1 MPLLQLDIIMTKSH
15 HISMRTT
22 LSLDDDAFRLVK
34 RYAASRSLALGKAVS
49 ELVRRAFTVPR
60 PTRLVNGVQVFDLPP
75 ESPRV
80 NAKKVREL
88 DADQK

>member
-1 MPLLQLDIIMTKSH
+1 MRVLTLIFVCRII
-15 HISMRTT
+15 IDMRTT

-34 RYAASRSLALGKAVS
+34 RYAAGRSLAIGKAVS

-80 NAKKVREL
+80 STKKVL
-88 DADQK
+88 DLEAHQK